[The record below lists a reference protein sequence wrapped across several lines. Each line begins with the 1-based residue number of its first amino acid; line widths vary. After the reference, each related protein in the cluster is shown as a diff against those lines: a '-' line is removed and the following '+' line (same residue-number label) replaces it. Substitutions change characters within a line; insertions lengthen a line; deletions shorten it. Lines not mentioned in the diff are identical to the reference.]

1 LYFTF
6 PLQHKMKI
14 VISILLLL
22 ITSIYILPVKE
33 MLSKGNAVCMA
44 DMDEEK
50 EENEKKEKSKE
61 LFPTVITTVLY
72 TDNYSSLHQ
81 FISFNIPVP
90 LHTIETP
97 PPDLA

>member
-1 LYFTF
+1 M
-6 PLQHKMKI
+6 KMLLS
-14 VISILLLL
+14 ISLLL
-22 ITSIYILPVKE
+22 ITSLYILPVKE
-33 MLSKGNAVCMA
+33 MLIKGNTVCMA

-61 LFPTVITTVLY
+61 LFSTIITSVLY
-72 TDNYSSLHQ
+72 TDDYSSLHQ

>member
-1 LYFTF
+1 
-6 PLQHKMKI
+6 MKI
-14 VISILLLL
+14 ILSILLLF
-22 ITSIYILPVKE
+22 ITSLYILPVKE
-33 MLSKGNAVCMA
+33 MLSKGNAICMA

-50 EENEKKEKSKE
+50 GENDKKEKSKE
-61 LFPTVITTVLY
+61 LFSFNNSAFSIA
-72 TDNYSSLHQ
+72 DNYCIQHK

>member
-1 LYFTF
+1 M
-6 PLQHKMKI
+6 KMLL
-14 VISILLLL
+14 SILLLL
-22 ITSIYILPVKE
+22 ITSLYILPVKE

-61 LFPTVITTVLY
+61 LFSFCNTTVLY
-72 TDNYSSLHQ
+72 TDNYSRLHQ
-81 FISFNIPVP
+81 FVSFNIPVP

>member
-1 LYFTF
+1 
-6 PLQHKMKI
+6 MK
-14 VISILLLL
+14 VILSILLLF
-22 ITSIYILPVKE
+22 ITSLYILPVKE
-33 MLSKGNAVCMA
+33 MLTKGNAVCMA

-50 EENEKKEKSKE
+50 EDNEKKEKSKE
-61 LFPTVITTVLY
+61 LFSSGNNTVLY

-97 PPDLA
+97 PPNLT

>member
-1 LYFTF
+1 
-6 PLQHKMKI
+6 MKI
-14 VISILLLL
+14 IVSILLLL
-22 ITSIYILPVKE
+22 ITSLYILPVKE
-33 MLSKGNAVCMA
+33 MLTKGNAVCMA

-61 LFPTVITTVLY
+61 LIFFNNTAF
-72 TDNYSSLHQ
+72 DFNNNYSSLHQ
-81 FISFNIPVP
+81 FVSFNIPVP

>member
-1 LYFTF
+1 
-6 PLQHKMKI
+6 MKI
-14 VISILLLL
+14 LLSILLLL
-22 ITSIYILPVKE
+22 ITSTYILPVKE
-33 MLSKGNAVCMA
+33 MLAKGNAVCMA

-61 LFPTVITTVLY
+61 LFSFSNTLVILTHSY
-72 TDNYSSLHQ
+72 HNIHQ
-81 FISFNIPVP
+81 FVSFNIPVP